1 MKNGLYLS
9 NGYMSDML
17 VIDERLTD
25 LENML
30 DSVLDRLSK
39 RQTTAT
45 PTKCLKRTKLNGN
58 HQKFKLK
65 A

>member
-25 LENML
+25 LENAL

-39 RQTTAT
+39 LEVEMLE
-45 PTKCLKRTKLNGN
+45 KNKIKRETSEN
-58 HQKFKLK
+58 FT
-65 A
+65 

>member
-25 LENML
+25 LENTL

-39 RQTTAT
+39 
-45 PTKCLKRTKLNGN
+45 LEVEILNDI
-58 HQKFKLK
+58 KLK
-65 A
+65 QKTSENFT

>member
-25 LENML
+25 LENTL

-39 RQTTAT
+39 LEVEM
-45 PTKCLKRTKLNGN
+45 LKDNKIKRETSENLN
-58 HQKFKLK
+58 
-65 A
+65 

>member
-9 NGYMSDML
+9 NGYLSDML

-25 LENML
+25 LENTL

-39 RQTTAT
+39 LEVEMLE
-45 PTKCLKRTKLNGN
+45 KNKIKREPSENFT
-58 HQKFKLK
+58 
-65 A
+65 

>member
-25 LENML
+25 LENIL

-39 RQTTAT
+39 LEVEM
-45 PTKCLKRTKLNGN
+45 LKDNKIKRETSEI
-58 HQKFKLK
+58 
-65 A
+65 

>member
-1 MKNGLYLS
+1 MKNGLYIS

-25 LENML
+25 LENTL

-39 RQTTAT
+39 LEVEMLE
-45 PTKCLKRTKLNGN
+45 KNKIKREPIENFT
-58 HQKFKLK
+58 
-65 A
+65 

>member
-9 NGYMSDML
+9 NGYMTDML

-25 LENML
+25 LENTL

-39 RQTTAT
+39 LEVEMLDE
-45 PTKCLKRTKLNGN
+45 KNKIKREPLENFT
-58 HQKFKLK
+58 
-65 A
+65 

>member
-25 LENML
+25 LENTL

-39 RQTTAT
+39 LEVEMLE
-45 PTKCLKRTKLNGN
+45 KNKIKREPENLS
-58 HQKFKLK
+58 
-65 A
+65 

>member
-25 LENML
+25 LENTL

-39 RQTTAT
+39 LEVEMLENN
-45 PTKCLKRTKLNGN
+45 KIKREPLENFT
-58 HQKFKLK
+58 
-65 A
+65 

>member
-9 NGYMSDML
+9 NGYLSDML

-25 LENML
+25 LENTL

-39 RQTTAT
+39 LEVEMLE
-45 PTKCLKRTKLNGN
+45 KNKIKREPLENFT
-58 HQKFKLK
+58 
-65 A
+65 

>member
-9 NGYMSDML
+9 NGYLSDML

-25 LENML
+25 LENTL

-39 RQTTAT
+39 LEVEMLE
-45 PTKCLKRTKLNGN
+45 KNKIKREPLEN
-58 HQKFKLK
+58 LS
-65 A
+65 

>member
-1 MKNGLYLS
+1 MKNSLYLS

-25 LENML
+25 LENTL

-39 RQTTAT
+39 LEVEMLE
-45 PTKCLKRTKLNGN
+45 KNKIKREPLENFT
-58 HQKFKLK
+58 
-65 A
+65 

>member
-25 LENML
+25 LENTL

-39 RQTTAT
+39 LEVEMLE
-45 PTKCLKRTKLNGN
+45 KNKIKREPVENLS
-58 HQKFKLK
+58 
-65 A
+65 

>member
-25 LENML
+25 LENTL
-30 DSVLDRLSK
+30 DSILDRLSK
-39 RQTTAT
+39 LEVEM
-45 PTKCLKRTKLNGN
+45 LKDNKIKRETSEN
-58 HQKFKLK
+58 FT
-65 A
+65 

>member
-25 LENML
+25 LENTI

-39 RQTTAT
+39 LEVEMLE
-45 PTKCLKRTKLNGN
+45 KNKIKREPLENFT
-58 HQKFKLK
+58 
-65 A
+65 

>member
-17 VIDERLTD
+17 VLDERLTD
-25 LENML
+25 LENTL

-39 RQTTAT
+39 LEVEM
-45 PTKCLKRTKLNGN
+45 LKDIKIKLEPLEN
-58 HQKFKLK
+58 FT
-65 A
+65 

>member
-25 LENML
+25 LENTL

-39 RQTTAT
+39 LEVEMLE
-45 PTKCLKRTKLNGN
+45 KNKIKREPSEIFT
-58 HQKFKLK
+58 
-65 A
+65 

>member
-25 LENML
+25 LENTL
-30 DSVLDRLSK
+30 DSVLDRLSRLEVEMLAKNKIK
-39 RQTTAT
+39 REPLENFT
-45 PTKCLKRTKLNGN
+45 
-58 HQKFKLK
+58 
-65 A
+65 

>member
-25 LENML
+25 LENTL
-30 DSVLDRLSK
+30 DFVLDRLSK
-39 RQTTAT
+39 LEVEM
-45 PTKCLKRTKLNGN
+45 LKDNKIKRKPVENFT
-58 HQKFKLK
+58 
-65 A
+65 

>member
-9 NGYMSDML
+9 QGYMSDML

-25 LENML
+25 LENTL

-39 RQTTAT
+39 VEVEMLE
-45 PTKCLKRTKLNGN
+45 KNKIKREPPEI
-58 HQKFKLK
+58 
-65 A
+65 

>member
-1 MKNGLYLS
+1 MKDGLYLS

-25 LENML
+25 LENTL

-39 RQTTAT
+39 LEVEILNDN
-45 PTKCLKRTKLNGN
+45 KIKREPVENFT
-58 HQKFKLK
+58 
-65 A
+65 

>member
-25 LENML
+25 LENKL
-30 DSVLDRLSK
+30 DSVLDRLSRLEVEMLKDNKIK
-39 RQTTAT
+39 REPVENFT
-45 PTKCLKRTKLNGN
+45 
-58 HQKFKLK
+58 
-65 A
+65 

>member
-25 LENML
+25 LENTL

-39 RQTTAT
+39 LEVEMLEKNKIRRE
-45 PTKCLKRTKLNGN
+45 PLENLS
-58 HQKFKLK
+58 
-65 A
+65 

>member
-25 LENML
+25 LENTL

-39 RQTTAT
+39 LEVEM
-45 PTKCLKRTKLNGN
+45 LKDNKIKRETSEN
-58 HQKFKLK
+58 FT
-65 A
+65 

>member
-1 MKNGLYLS
+1 MKNGLYIS

-25 LENML
+25 LENTL

-39 RQTTAT
+39 LEVEMLDE
-45 PTKCLKRTKLNGN
+45 KNKIKREPVENFT
-58 HQKFKLK
+58 
-65 A
+65 

>member
-9 NGYMSDML
+9 NGYLSDML

-25 LENML
+25 LENTL

-39 RQTTAT
+39 LEVEM
-45 PTKCLKRTKLNGN
+45 LKDNKIKREAVENFT
-58 HQKFKLK
+58 
-65 A
+65 

>member
-25 LENML
+25 LENTL
-30 DSVLDRLSK
+30 DSVLDRLSRLEVEMLEKNKIK
-39 RQTTAT
+39 REPSENFT
-45 PTKCLKRTKLNGN
+45 
-58 HQKFKLK
+58 
-65 A
+65 

>member
-25 LENML
+25 LENTL

-39 RQTTAT
+39 LEVEMLE
-45 PTKCLKRTKLNGN
+45 KNKIKRKPVENFT
-58 HQKFKLK
+58 
-65 A
+65 

>member
-1 MKNGLYLS
+1 MKNSLYLS

-25 LENML
+25 LENTL

-39 RQTTAT
+39 LEVEMLE
-45 PTKCLKRTKLNGN
+45 KNKIKREPVENFT
-58 HQKFKLK
+58 
-65 A
+65 

>member
-9 NGYMSDML
+9 NGYLSDML

-25 LENML
+25 LENTL

-39 RQTTAT
+39 LEVEMLE
-45 PTKCLKRTKLNGN
+45 KNKIKREPVENFT
-58 HQKFKLK
+58 
-65 A
+65 

>member
-9 NGYMSDML
+9 DGYMYDML

-25 LENML
+25 LENTL

-39 RQTTAT
+39 LEVEMLE
-45 PTKCLKRTKLNGN
+45 KNKIKRETSEN
-58 HQKFKLK
+58 FT
-65 A
+65 

>member
-9 NGYMSDML
+9 NGYLSDML

-25 LENML
+25 LENTL

-39 RQTTAT
+39 
-45 PTKCLKRTKLNGN
+45 LEVEILNDI
-58 HQKFKLK
+58 KLK
-65 A
+65 QDPVENFT

>member
-25 LENML
+25 LENTL

-39 RQTTAT
+39 LEVEMLE
-45 PTKCLKRTKLNGN
+45 KNKIKRESSENLS
-58 HQKFKLK
+58 
-65 A
+65 